1 MTRSSKDDELFPA
14 LPEPM
19 SVPLGIN
26 RRAFLMRNA
35 AIGAAAVMTGTTWS
49 PEARAQQAATEAGA
63 QQAKKAAAGGD
74 AGLKMSSA
82 LSPDLDVVKSSK
94 GPVMTV
100 ADEFYKVGPGPSSS
114 HTIGPMRITYDFY
127 QRCEKLPADQLAQA
141 TGLKMSS
148 ALSPDLDVVKASKGP
163 VMTVADEF
171 YKVGPGPSSSH
182 TIGPMRITYD
192 FYQRCEKLPAD
203 QLAQATGLKVHLFGS
218 LSATGKGHGTERAS
232 LAGLVGK
239 EPATVDPRFLD
250 EMIAKPD
257 QTYPVKLGSKTFN
270 LSLADIV
277 YDAPKGDFPHP
288 NTMTARLMAGDKVL
302 YEQEYYSVGGGF
314 IEWKGYQPPKKGQP
328 KYPYATMKELR
339 QHAEKNNLSVA
350 DVVMAN
356 EVAVSG
362 KNEEQINA
370 FLDKIANAMIATVKT
385 GLSYKDDVLPGPI
398 KLHSKAATV
407 YERAM
412 DDTYMSDRAI
422 GLVSAFALAAS
433 EENARGHLV
442 ITAPTGGSAGV
453 MPAVV
458 YALTQSGRAV
468 PMDKIR
474 EGLLA
479 GLAVGYLCKHNA
491 TLAAA
496 EGGCQ
501 AEIGVASAMAAAL
514 ITQVQDQPP
523 HVIENAAES
532 ALEHHLGM
540 TCDPVAGYVQV
551 PCIERCAFGAVKAW
565 VAAMIATNEIASRH
579 RVDLDTTIKT
589 LADTARDMNPKYK
602 ETSEAGL
609 AQNLTL
615 C

>member
-1 MTRSSKDDELFPA
+1 MTSSDQDDELLST
-14 LPEPM
+14 LPELPI
-19 SVPLGIN
+19 VPSGLN
-26 RRAFLMRNA
+26 RRGFLMRHA
-35 AIGAAAVMTGTTWS
+35 AIGAAAVMTGTTWT
-49 PEARAQQAATEAGA
+49 PEARAQQAATEAAA
-63 QQAKKAAAGGD
+63 QQAKKEAGKD
-74 AGLKMSSA
+74 ASGLKMSST
-82 LSPDLDVVKSSK
+82 LSPDLDAVKKSK

-127 QRCEKLPADQLAQA
+127 QRC
-141 TGLKMSS
+141 T
-148 ALSPDLDVVKASKGP
+148 
-163 VMTVADEF
+163 
-171 YKVGPGPSSSH
+171 
-182 TIGPMRITYD
+182 
-192 FYQRCEKLPAD
+192 KLPAD

-257 QTYPVKLGSKTFN
+257 QTYPVKLGGKSFN
-270 LSLADIV
+270 LSLADVV
-277 YDAPKGDFPHP
+277 YDAPKGEFPHP
-288 NTMTARLMAGDKVL
+288 NTMTCKLMAGDKVL

-314 IEWKGYQPPKKGQP
+314 IEWKGYEPPKKGQP

-339 QHAEKNNLSVA
+339 QHAERNNLSIA
-350 DVVMAN
+350 DVMMAN

-362 KNEEQINA
+362 KSEEQINA
-370 FLDKIANAMIATVKT
+370 FLDKIAGAMLATVKT

-407 YERAM
+407 WERAQ
-412 DDTYMSDRAI
+412 DNKYESDRAI
-422 GLVSAFALAAS
+422 AMVAACALAAS

-453 MPAVV
+453 MPAIV
-458 YALTQSGRAV
+458 YALTESQRKV
-468 PMDKIR
+468 TPEKIR

-479 GLAVGYLCKHNA
+479 GLSVGYLCKHNA

-501 AEIGVASAMAAAL
+501 AEIGVASGMAAAM
-514 ITQVQDQPP
+514 IAQVMDSSPQ
-523 HVIENAAES
+523 VIENAAES

-565 VAAMIATNEIASRH
+565 TAFMVATNEIASRH

-589 LADTARDMNPKYK
+589 LADTAREMNPKYK

>member
-1 MTRSSKDDELFPA
+1 MTL
-14 LPEPM
+14 
-19 SVPLGIN
+19 
-26 RRAFLMRNA
+26 
-35 AIGAAAVMTGTTWS
+35 
-49 PEARAQQAATEAGA
+49 
-63 QQAKKAAAGGD
+63 
-74 AGLKMSSA
+74 
-82 LSPDLDVVKSSK
+82 
-94 GPVMTV
+94 

-127 QRCEKLPADQLAQA
+127 QRCTKLPAAQLAQA
-141 TGLKMSS
+141 S
-148 ALSPDLDVVKASKGP
+148 
-163 VMTVADEF
+163 
-171 YKVGPGPSSSH
+171 
-182 TIGPMRITYD
+182 
-192 FYQRCEKLPAD
+192 
-203 QLAQATGLKVHLFGS
+203 GLKVHLFGS
-218 LSATGKGHGTERAS
+218 LSATGKGHGTERAA
-232 LAGLVGK
+232 LAGLLGK
-239 EPATVDPRFLD
+239 EPATVDPLFLD
-250 EMIAKPD
+250 EMAAKPT
-257 QTYPVKLGSKTFN
+257 QSYELKLGEKTFN
-270 LSLADIV
+270 LTLADIV
-277 YDAPKGDFPHP
+277 YDATKGDFPHA
-288 NTMTARLMAGDKVL
+288 NTMTCKLMDGDNAI

-314 IEWKGYQPPKKGQP
+314 IEWKGYEPPKKGQP

-350 DVVMAN
+350 QVIMAN

-362 KNEEQINA
+362 KSEQEVNA
-370 FLDKIANAMIATVKT
+370 FLDKIAGAMLATVKS
-385 GLSYKDDVLPGPI
+385 GLSIKEGVLPGPI

-407 YERAM
+407 WERSQDQKYE
-412 DDTYMSDRAI
+412 SDRAI
-422 GLVSAFALAAS
+422 AQVAACALAAS

-458 YALTQSGRAV
+458 YGLVESQRKL
-468 PMDKIR
+468 PPDKVR

-479 GLAVGYLCKHNA
+479 ALAVGYLCKHNA

-501 AEIGVASAMAAAL
+501 SEIGVASAMGAAFIAQAMGSSPL
-514 ITQVQDQPP
+514 
-523 HVIENAAES
+523 VIENAAES

-565 VAAMIATNEIASRH
+565 TAFMVATTEIASRH

-589 LADTARDMNPKYK
+589 LADTGREMNSKYK

-609 AQNLTL
+609 AANLVL

>member
-1 MTRSSKDDELFPA
+1 MSTLGRNDELFPTLPAA
-14 LPEPM
+14 LE
-19 SVPLGIN
+19 VPSHVD
-26 RRAFLMRNA
+26 RRAFLIRNA
-35 AIGAAAVMTGTTWS
+35 VIGAAAVMTGSSWT
-49 PEARAQQAATEAGA
+49 PQARAQQAAKEAGPPKLGA
-63 QQAKKAAAGGD
+63 T
-74 AGLKMSSA
+74 
-82 LSPDLDVVKSSK
+82 LSPDLNVVKQTK

-100 ADEFYKVGPGPSSS
+100 VEEFYKVGPGPSSS

-127 QRCEKLPADQLAQA
+127 QRCTKLPADL
-141 TGLKMSS
+141 
-148 ALSPDLDVVKASKGP
+148 
-163 VMTVADEF
+163 
-171 YKVGPGPSSSH
+171 
-182 TIGPMRITYD
+182 
-192 FYQRCEKLPAD
+192 
-203 QLAQATGLKVHLFGS
+203 LAQATGLKVHLFGS

-239 EPATVDPRFLD
+239 EPATVDPLFLD
-250 EMIAKPD
+250 EMAAKPT
-257 QTYPVKLGSKTFN
+257 QSYPVKLGDKTFN
-270 LSLADIV
+270 LSLADII
-277 YDAPKGDFPHP
+277 YDETKGDFPHP
-288 NTMTARLMAGDKVL
+288 NTMTCKLLAGDRVI

-314 IEWKGYQPPKKGQP
+314 IEWKGYQPPAKGQP

-339 QHAEKNNLSVA
+339 QHAESNNLSIA
-350 DVVMAN
+350 QVVMAN

-362 KNEEQINA
+362 KSEEQINA
-370 FLDKIANAMIATVKT
+370 FLDKIAGAMLATVKS
-385 GLSYKDDVLPGPI
+385 GLSVKEGVLPGPI
-398 KLHSKAATV
+398 KLQSKAATV
-407 YERAM
+407 WERAQ
-412 DDTYMSDRAI
+412 DDKYESDRAI
-422 GLVSAFALAAS
+422 ALVSACALAAS

-458 YALTQSGRAV
+458 YALVESKRKL
-468 PMDKIR
+468 PMEKVR

-479 GLAVGYLCKHNA
+479 GVAIGYLCKHNA

-501 AEIGVASAMAAAL
+501 SEIGVASAMAAAF
-514 ITQVQDQPP
+514 IAQVMDNSPL
-523 HVIENAAES
+523 VIENAAES

-565 VAAMIATNEIASRH
+565 TAFLIATNEIASRH

-589 LADTARDMNPKYK
+589 LADTGRDMNAKYK

-609 AQNLTL
+609 AANLVL